1 MQKQKKLVSRGLVLL
16 VMAVFIT
23 PVTASA
29 NQRWQEDQQELIG
42 LVPNDEDF
50 IHLEKYDALTKAK
63 EAEAKEKA
71 EAKAKAEAEAR
82 AKAKAEAEAKAKAKA
97 KAKAEEEAK
106 YLSKNEVFKQMNF
119 EMEINKPCGLS
130 KKDFVDLLQNMKY
143 DYTGYF
149 SRNAEF
155 IWEMEQKYQIN
166 GLFYCGIAGEESGW
180 GKHYIGNNYTGMVG
194 MRFDTEEEG
203 IEQTFSNL
211 AENYIPKE
219 LYTITQ
225 IGTKYNPVSSV
236 WPKHV
241 YSAMKMLFD

>member
-1 MQKQKKLVSRGLVLL
+1 MKKQKIARGLVLL
-16 VMAVFIT
+16 VMVVFIT

-29 NQRWQEDQQELIG
+29 NQRWQEEILG

-97 KAKAEEEAK
+97 KAEEEAK
-106 YLSKNEVFKQMNF
+106 YLSKNKVFEQMNF
-119 EMEINKPCGLS
+119 DMEINKPCGLS
-130 KKDFVDLLQNMKY
+130 KEDFVDLLQNMKY

-155 IWEMEQKYQIN
+155 IWKMEQKYHVN

-180 GKHYIGNNYTGMVG
+180 GQHYVGNNYTGMTG

-236 WPKHV
+236 WPNHV